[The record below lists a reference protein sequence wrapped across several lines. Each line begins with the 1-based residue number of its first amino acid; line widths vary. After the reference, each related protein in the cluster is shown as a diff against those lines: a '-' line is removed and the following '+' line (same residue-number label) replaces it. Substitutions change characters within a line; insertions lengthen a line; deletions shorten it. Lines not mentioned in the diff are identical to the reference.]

1 MAKHP
6 APTSAISWWLD
17 PPPVTGW
24 FRRCLDQFDVRLS
37 RRHGKTGLPRQNEA
51 AAQKL
56 ARVRSGNASAA
67 RAGLRK
73 QGFGISERHVRSR

>member
-6 APTSAISWWLD
+6 APTSAQTWWLD

-37 RRHGKTGLPRQNEA
+37 RRLGKGTGLPRQNAA
-51 AAQKL
+51 AAQQS

-67 RAGLRK
+67 RAGIRK
-73 QGFGISERHVRSR
+73 QGFGIGGGK